1 MPGLPSIP
9 MPGFVGSFFSHFPLV
24 VYDAPPTATPAPS
37 KPTLWL
43 LGPPPASSSSP
54 PWTESTPQ
62 TQSLDPYSRY
72 AATLAR
78 FSNLESVEARWCS
91 SALGAPQSRLPAL
104 HLPNGDLLSRD
115 EIPNWVHQ
123 QQQQQKPQG
132 SPSSNPTST
141 SSSSSPHLGGDVE
154 AGRLAYLSLIQST
167 LLPALLSS
175 LYLSPKPIALVPAT
189 QAPYLSSWV
198 QSLSSR
204 SERTERIKQIKA
216 LQARHDAGFEAGLDV
231 DKVELGAKET
241 IEALEV
247 KMASMKKSPWWD
259 GSESATDLDAWLYT
273 CLSIV
278 LDLPRTETTRSLKDQ
293 LDRAPTLLE
302 WVQDRRV

>member
-43 LGPPPASSSSP
+43 LGPPPASSSSS
-54 PWTESTPQ
+54 STDP
-62 TQSLDPYSRY
+62 TSEPQSLDPYSRY

-78 FSNLESVEARWCS
+78 FSQLDSVNKVRWCS
-91 SALGAPQSRLPAL
+91 SPLGAPQGRLPAL

-115 EIPNWVHQ
+115 EIPNWFQ
-123 QQQQQKPQG
+123 QQQHKAKHSRSS
-132 SPSSNPTST
+132 SPT
-141 SSSSSPHLGGDVE
+141 SSSSAPSGGDVE
-154 AGRLAYLSLIQST
+154 ASRLAYLSLIQST

-175 LYLSPKPIALVPAT
+175 LYLSSKPVRLVPAT
-189 QAPYLSSWV
+189 PAPYLTSLV

-204 SERTERIKQIKA
+204 FERTERIKQIKA
-216 LQARHDAGFEAGLDV
+216 LHARHDVGFEAGLDV
-231 DKVELGAKET
+231 EKVELGAKET
-241 IEALEV
+241 IEAVEV
-247 KMASMKKSPWWD
+247 KMASMKKSSWWD

-278 LDLPRTETTRSLKDQ
+278 LDLPRNETTRSLKNQ
-293 LDRAPTLLE
+293 LEQAPTLMK
-302 WVQDRRV
+302 WVQERQV